1 MHAFSILAFFALL
14 GSIYAL
20 KMIIIYLNTI
30 VVQIILYKE
39 SFLSLA
45 DKQYPIEDSL
55 AELKKEKENVKK
67 DLSMLRNE
75 L

>member
-1 MHAFSILAFFALL
+1 
-14 GSIYAL
+14 
-20 KMIIIYLNTI
+20 MIIIYLNTI
-30 VVQIILYKE
+30 VVQIILYE
-39 SFLSLA
+39 EPFLSLA
-45 DKQYPIEDSL
+45 DKQYPIESSL